1 MNLKTSNDISSC
13 VLCFSKKMFNACKFV
28 FTAMSDVS
36 PGSFENNQCTGKF
49 NPFMYNTFTT
59 TFTNSHIYKCDS
71 PS

>member
-1 MNLKTSNDISSC
+1 
-13 VLCFSKKMFNACKFV
+13 MFNACKFV